1 MDARNSD
8 RNSSP
13 VSHNPALPAPEK
25 PSPKVL
31 IYADGSCLKNG
42 SENAQAGAGVVLL
55 TEDRRRIKLKACF
68 LGALTNQKAEILACA
83 VALES
88 LKIPCRVRI
97 FSDSKYV
104 VETMLGKNRVKSN
117 REYWNR
123 LVEACLTHEIEWNWM
138 RGHSGNSYQETAD
151 RLSRAAA
158 TAKENLD
165 KNTLDRLAAILR
177 GAPSDEVVRMVHN
190 GLKTLAAACDGA
202 RKVDG
207 QGFNKFDSELGHRFA
222 GKAEL
227 TVQEALVGARMLT
240 KYRTQIAA
248 FDEQLALL
256 V

>member
-1 MDARNSD
+1 MNAE
-8 RNSSP
+8 SSNQNTSP
-13 VSHNPALPAPEK
+13 ISPKVALPVPEK

-42 SENAQAGAGVVLL
+42 SEHAQAGAGVVLV
-55 TEDRRRIKLKACF
+55 TEDRRRIKLKACY

-88 LKIPCRVRI
+88 LKTPCRVRI

-104 VETMLGKNRVKSN
+104 VETMLGKNRMRTN

-123 LVEACLTHEIEWNWM
+123 LVEACLTHDIEWNWI
-138 RGHSGNSYQETAD
+138 RGHNGNSHQETAD

-165 KNTLDRLAAILR
+165 KNTLDRLAEILR
-177 GAPSDEVVRMVHN
+177 CAPGDEVVRMIHN

-227 TVQEALVGARMLT
+227 TVQEALVGRGMLT

>member
-1 MDARNSD
+1 MNTQ
-8 RNSSP
+8 NSS
-13 VSHNPALPAPEK
+13 HCFPAEK
-25 PSPKVL
+25 STAVIPNLEKSPPKVL

-42 SENAQAGAGVVLL
+42 SAEAQAGAGIVLISG
-55 TEDRRRIKLKACF
+55 DHRRIKLKASF

-88 LKIPCRVRI
+88 LKTACRVRI

-104 VETMLGKNRVKSN
+104 VETMLGKNRMKSN

-123 LVEACLTHEIEWNWM
+123 LVQACLTHEIEWNWM
-138 RGHSGNSYQETAD
+138 RGHNGNPYQETAD

-158 TAKENLD
+158 TAKENLAQC
-165 KNTLDRLAAILR
+165 TLDRLAELLK
-177 GAPSDEVVRMVHN
+177 GAPGDDVVRMIHQ
-190 GLKTLAAACDGA
+190 GLKTLAASCDGA

-222 GKAEL
+222 EKAEL
-227 TVQEALVGARMLT
+227 TVQEALVGAKMMT
-240 KYRTQIAA
+240 KYRTQITA

-256 V
+256 I